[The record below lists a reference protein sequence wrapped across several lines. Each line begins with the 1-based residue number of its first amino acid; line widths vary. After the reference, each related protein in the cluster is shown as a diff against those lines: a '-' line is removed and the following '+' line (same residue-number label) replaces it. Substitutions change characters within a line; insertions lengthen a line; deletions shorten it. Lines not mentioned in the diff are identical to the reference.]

1 MSEEQD
7 YDVVLATIEAKINQL
22 WKMTQSNMEMGI
34 MNVMDDIRI
43 ESIEQLKEAAEL
55 WKNREKYYDY
65 EFRYES
71 VAK

>member
-22 WKMTQSNMEMGI
+22 WKMTQSNMEMGL